1 MRTLGDF
8 LSAVNN
14 GINHVV
20 TLGRSTPFARDYKK
34 VYERTMCSHAR
45 LKSLYDGVLEVTG
58 RSVAGDIVECGT
70 ARGGS
75 AALMGLALKRRGS
88 STRLW
93 IFDTFEGL
101 PAPTAE
107 DPLSA
112 HAFTGTCRV
121 DIDEVRSLLEQL
133 GIINIELVK
142 GLVQNTLPVTQTG
155 RIAFLHIDT
164 DWYDSVRACLETLY
178 DRVSVGGIIQ
188 IDDYGYWSGAKKA
201 VEEFFSRRGISPEL
215 IRIDYAGRRFTKG
228 PA

>member
-1 MRTLGDF
+1 MRTLGDL

-20 TLGRSTPFARDYKK
+20 TLGRSTPFALDYKK
-34 VYERTMCSHAR
+34 VHERTMCSHAR

-58 RSVAGDIVECGT
+58 RSVTGDIVECGT

-75 AALMGLALKRRGS
+75 AALMGLALKRRGYS
-88 STRLW
+88 NRMW

-101 PAPTAE
+101 PAPTTE

-112 HAFTGTCRV
+112 HAYTGTCRG
-121 DIDEVRSLLEQL
+121 DIEEVSGLLEQL
-133 GIINIELVK
+133 GLSNIELVK
-142 GLVQNTLPVTQTG
+142 GLVQDTLPVTQTG

-164 DWYDSVRACLETLY
+164 DWYDSVLACLETLY

-215 IRIDYAGRRFTKG
+215 VRIDYAGRRFTKG